1 MYFIGLF
8 LSSAGG
14 GEDGGMKDIAF
25 LILSG
30 DCVLLLRN
38 ALLLPGGRKEGSK
51 ELQTERSALLE
62 FGIKDS
68 G

>member
-14 GEDGGMKDIAF
+14 GGDGGMKDIAF
-25 LILSG
+25 SILSG